1 MGSYLKG
8 DGVVF
13 PDGVKQAY
21 AVSQQYT
28 SQPISNTGILSAT
41 STWTKPSGVLLVR
54 IQAVG
59 GGGSGENPGTNGTPG
74 TYLDTGWIQFPS
86 AQETFSISYGAAGSD
101 PMSQWGGSGSG
112 GTTSVTTSAG
122 TYSAQ
127 GGSGSGGSGSGGQPG
142 SYSAWTNTAS
152 LSGSYGKAGDG
163 NNSANGSG
171 TYGSQ
176 PGAVY
181 ITYYTGI

>member
-28 SQPISNTGILSAT
+28 AQPISNTGILTSGT

-59 GGGSGENPGTNGTPG
+59 GGGSGQNPGSGGVAG
-74 TYLDTGWIQFPS
+74 TYYDSGFLQFPS
-86 AQETFSISYGAAGSD
+86 AQETFTVSIGAAGVD
-101 PMSQWGGSGSG
+101 PMSQWGGSGAG
-112 GTTSVTTSAG
+112 GNRQRAG
-122 TYSAQ
+122 YFGFRRWLDTRCRGRQRTFEVKKSCYLF
-127 GGSGSGGSGSGGQPG
+127 GSFDFKCC
-142 SYSAWTNTAS
+142 A
-152 LSGSYGKAGDG
+152 
-163 NNSANGSG
+163 
-171 TYGSQ
+171 
-176 PGAVY
+176 
-181 ITYYTGI
+181 TGWI